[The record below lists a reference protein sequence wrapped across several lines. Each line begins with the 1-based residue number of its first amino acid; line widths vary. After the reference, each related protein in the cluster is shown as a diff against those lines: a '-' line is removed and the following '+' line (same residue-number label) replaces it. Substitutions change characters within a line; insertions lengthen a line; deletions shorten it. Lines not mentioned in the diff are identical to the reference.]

1 MDQLPR
7 DRFDEYRGSQREVR
21 TGLSRFCEQLALLDG
36 GTIALVATNAVSHSG
51 QLRHRYTLAVGLG
64 FLAIGLIGLL
74 LRNLAETERIHISP

>member
-51 QLRHRYTLAVGLG
+51 CPGLG
-64 FLAIGLIGLL
+64 
-74 LRNLAETERIHISP
+74 NLDTEVGN